1 MLQNTTITFSKRIT
15 NSMDI
20 TSLNRDQITQGL
32 DRAKSKQTEK
42 SETVRILFS
51 PRIIDRNNIDDVFTI
66 YSHIDKDDFDTV
78 VIVESH
84 PGSAEKKLPMP
95 SFKSV
100 QTSLGEVFANDKLR
114 NDFCDEDD
122 DFFIDDEAFDEEL
135 SLYDQLMML
144 QCSLED
150 FTVLSIQITDENSFI
165 IKELAYALE
174 EILASKNALIV
185 FCCDMESEN
194 LDELKKVLSFYD
206 DGNMTGLMNYVN
218 TGDSKIEGIGAFVA
232 GLIVAKKWG
241 LKINFN
247 SIYDS
252 KSDHANLL
260 AGYAEMQRQAILK

>member
-1 MLQNTTITFSKRIT
+1 
-15 NSMDI
+15 MDI

-32 DRAKSKQTEK
+32 VKARSRHTDK

-51 PRIIDRNNIDDVFTI
+51 PQIIDQNNIDEVFKI
-66 YSHIDKDDFDTV
+66 YSQIDRDDFDTV

-100 QTSLGEVFANDKLR
+100 QTSLGEILANDKLR

-144 QCSLED
+144 QCTLDD

-185 FCCDMESEN
+185 FCCDMENEN
-194 LDELKKVLSFYD
+194 REELDKVLSLYRE
-206 DGNMTGLMNYVN
+206 GNMSALMNYVN
-218 TGDSKIEGIGAFVA
+218 SGDSKIEGLGAFIA

-241 LKINFN
+241 LKLTF
-247 SIYDS
+247 SSMDDA
-252 KSDHANLL
+252 KSEHANLL
-260 AGYAEMQRQAILK
+260 AGYAEMQPQAIFK

>member
-1 MLQNTTITFSKRIT
+1 
-15 NSMDI
+15 MDI
-20 TSLNRDQITQGL
+20 TSLNRDQITEGL
-32 DRAKSKQTEK
+32 ERAKSEQTEK

-51 PRIIDRNNIDDVFTI
+51 PRIIDQSNIDEVFKI

-95 SFKSV
+95 SFKTV
-100 QTSLGEVFANDKLR
+100 QTSLGEVPANDKLR

-144 QCSLED
+144 QCSLDD
-150 FTVLSIQITDENSFI
+150 FSVLSIQITDENSFI

-185 FCCDMESEN
+185 FCCDMEN
-194 LDELKKVLSFYD
+194 KNRNELRNVLSFYNE
-206 DGNMTGLMNYVN
+206 GNMTGLMNYVN

-241 LKINFN
+241 LKLTF
-247 SIYDS
+247 SSMEDS
-252 KSDHANLL
+252 TSDHTNLL
-260 AGYAEMQRQAILK
+260 SGYAEMQRQAIFK